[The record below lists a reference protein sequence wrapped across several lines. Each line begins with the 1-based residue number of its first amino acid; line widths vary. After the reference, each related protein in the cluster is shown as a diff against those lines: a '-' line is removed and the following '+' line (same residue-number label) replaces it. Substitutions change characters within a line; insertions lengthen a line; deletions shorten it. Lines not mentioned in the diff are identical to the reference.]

1 MTTMTRLLGYI
12 GNQFDR
18 ARCAAQV
25 ESAALTPP
33 DGGVDG
39 WGVGTLVGGDALL
52 KRKPLGSAVSSV
64 GALLAEARG
73 GVALIHL
80 RAPGPTARSLENT
93 QPFRFRQWLYAD
105 ISPRDRPEARAA
117 LLGEVPG
124 YLSGNVRGDT
134 VSELRFHAAVAA
146 LFDEGR
152 VDDPNVDRETVVAA
166 LRVAVARCDAA
177 AKEAAPLSLVLAWPQ
192 GLVAFCRG
200 IGLSW
205 VRRQGV
211 RDCPACRKGDAR
223 VDHETLR
230 YVMVADAPTTAR
242 GWKDVGRG
250 ALPEAGQ
257 FLIVDRDLDV
267 QELPA

>member
-1 MTTMTRLLGYI
+1 MTRLLGYI
-12 GNQFDR
+12 GNQYDR
-18 ARCAAQV
+18 ARCAAQI

-39 WGVGTLVGGDALL
+39 WGVGTLVGGEALL
-52 KRKPLGSAVSSV
+52 RRKPLGSAGAGVA
-64 GALLAEARG
+64 ALLAETRG
-73 GVALIHL
+73 GVALIRL

-105 ISPRDRPEARAA
+105 LSPGDRPEARAA
-117 LLGEVPG
+117 LSGQVPG

-152 VDDPNVDRETVVAA
+152 VDDAGVDRETVVSA

-177 AKEAAPLSLVLAWPQ
+177 SGGAQALAMIVAWPQ

-200 IGLSW
+200 IALSW
-205 VRRQGV
+205 ARRQGV
-211 RDCPACRKGDAR
+211 RDCPACRRGDSS

-230 YVMVADAPTTAR
+230 YVMVADAPATER
-242 GWKDVGRG
+242 GWKEVGRG
-250 ALPEAGQ
+250 TLPEAGL
-257 FLIVDRDLDV
+257 FLTVDRDFDV
-267 QELPA
+267 QERPA

>member
-1 MTTMTRLLGYI
+1 MTRLLGYI

-25 ESAALTPP
+25 ESAALPRP
-33 DGGVDG
+33 RRRGRR
-39 WGVGTLVGGDALL
+39 VGRGH
-52 KRKPLGSAVSSV
+52 
-64 GALLAEARG
+64 ARRRR
-73 GVALIHL
+73 
-80 RAPGPTARSLENT
+80 RAPAASPRQRGEQRGRAPRRGARRRRADPPARAWPTARSLENT

-105 ISPRDRPEARAA
+105 ISPRDRPEARG

-134 VSELRFHAAVAA
+134 VSELRFHAAVSA

-152 VDDPNVDRETVVAA
+152 VDDPNIDRETVVAA

-177 AKEAAPLSLVLAWPQ
+177 AKESAPLSLVLAWPQ

-230 YVMVADAPTTAR
+230 YVMVADAPATER
-242 GWKDVGRG
+242 GWKEVGRG